1 MPPSRDFYLMIK
13 PPPSE
18 LSEITRHKQVLGIE
32 DGYDPA
38 RLHITVDPLGSEKEW
53 PDPRI
58 DWLNAIL
65 TRFLA
70 DPFYIEFDR
79 IEENTLRGGGEAL
92 ARDAG
97 VPSLADPPPRPVRAD
112 PANSSLQSACDAGLR
127 ARLGSPRHDRP
138 DRLDGGRA
146 PADQERRRPPRP
158 VWTLVANPAPTQP
171 STLLVNS
178 GRPIP
183 VRAEPVEALPFLP
196 QKCSPSTGS
205 GRTGRK

>member
-92 ARDAG
+92 RAMRAFRRSLIRHLARSGLILPTRRFNPHVTLAYGQDSDHRVTIDPIG
-97 VPSLADPPPRPVRAD
+97 WTVDELLLIRSGDGRHVPFGRWSLIQR
-112 PANSSLQSACDAGLR
+112 
-127 ARLGSPRHDRP
+127 
-138 DRLDGGRA
+138 
-146 PADQERRRPPRP
+146 
-158 VWTLVANPAPTQP
+158 QP
-171 STLLVNS
+171 N
-178 GRPIP
+178 
-183 VRAEPVEALPFLP
+183 LPLF
-196 QKCSPSTGS
+196 
-205 GRTGRK
+205 